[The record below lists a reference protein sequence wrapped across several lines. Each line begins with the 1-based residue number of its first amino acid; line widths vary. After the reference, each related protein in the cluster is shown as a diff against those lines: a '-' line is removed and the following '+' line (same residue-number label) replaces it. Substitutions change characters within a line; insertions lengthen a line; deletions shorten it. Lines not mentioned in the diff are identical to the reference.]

1 MVGRFLG
8 QQGLEEAH
16 GGVVGD
22 ASLSLDSRGVGPLFL
37 GLTQACTEAKVGKAF
52 VKNEPLSGALKGGA
66 SLLGLVSSVE
76 KV

>member
-1 MVGRFLG
+1 M
-8 QQGLEEAH
+8 
-16 GGVVGD
+16 
-22 ASLSLDSRGVGPLFL
+22 SLDSRGVGPLFL